1 MKIMSK
7 TKVWLNDEVHI
18 FRKHYL
24 MCNEKEKNIFRKGLA
39 RYISRFDN
47 PKEFIIW
54 YLAIVK

>member
-1 MKIMSK
+1 MSK

-18 FRKHYL
+18 SRKHYL